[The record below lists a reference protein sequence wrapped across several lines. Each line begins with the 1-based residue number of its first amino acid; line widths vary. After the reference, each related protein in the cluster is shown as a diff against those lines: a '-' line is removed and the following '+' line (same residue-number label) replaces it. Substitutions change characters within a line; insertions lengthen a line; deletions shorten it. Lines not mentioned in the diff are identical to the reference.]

1 MRAQRPCSYTT
12 TMELFKELGI
22 AWDLDKIRPFKVD
35 GVPCWEKEY
44 QDILHAGVW
53 ARHFPKAKYIHNGE
67 TILFYHNEPGYKGEI
82 LYRTQPIGGQGIER
96 SVLDEYI
103 DDLKQLIAYAQ
114 DKPKAMAL
122 LQQLQLPVPLYASER
137 LRFYMGED
145 DKAHLAVMWGFIDE
159 KENEVMPIIPIEEYA
174 RQFEEFVPD
183 MRAVPKRSHV
193 RLTLFVIA
201 AAFALLVWVMARS
214 GRVVEGPGMQPP
226 DVEHDIAGALYVQ
239 PVGLVEKGEI
249 VAARCAY
256 KGTLDILGTRRNVK
270 AGEVV
275 YHRFDTVGNYQL
287 SLWNDMYKSDN
298 QILVAVRE
306 GGQPVPGGCAVAISP
321 SCPIVGEEVHAVNCS
336 PLPQDVKA
344 AECNVRWDGGES
356 VPIWKPL
363 GNDGALELQCHVFK
377 EPGMHKVEMEMKM
390 EDGSIRTSQLEFPV
404 FDARGL
410 CPGTEATVLRP
421 GLAVFPLSGTAF
433 VRQNVYVCD
442 VAEGHVDFVVD
453 RLVNWGDGVGQ
464 HIPAGQ
470 HKVLHN
476 YRVPGIYT
484 IQLHYALKSGQRL
497 YAETKLT
504 VVERK

>member
-1 MRAQRPCSYTT
+1 
-12 TMELFKELGI
+12 MELFKELGI
-22 AWDLDKIRPFKVD
+22 AWDLEKIRPFKVN

-103 DDLKQLIAYAQ
+103 DDLKQLIEYAQ
-114 DKPKAMAL
+114 DNPKAMAL
-122 LQQLQLPVPLYASER
+122 LQQLQLPVPLYASQR

-159 KENEVMPIIPIEEYA
+159 KENEVMPIMPIEEYA

-183 MRAVPKRSHV
+183 MRSVPKRSHV

-201 AAFALLVWVMARS
+201 AAFALLVWAMARS
-214 GRVVEGPGMQPP
+214 GRVVDGPGMAPP
-226 DVEHDIAGALYVQ
+226 DVEHNIAASLYVQ

-256 KGTLDILGTRRNVK
+256 KGILDMRGTRRNVK

-275 YHRFDTVGNYQL
+275 YHRFDKIGNYML
-287 SLWNDMYKSDN
+287 CLNNAKDAEEVL
-298 QILVAVRE
+298 IAVRE
-306 GGQPVPGGCAVAISP
+306 GAQPVPGGCVVAISP

-344 AECNVRWDGGES
+344 ADCKVFWNGGDGM
-356 VPIWKPL
+356 PISQPY
-363 GNDGALELQCHVFK
+363 VFK
-377 EPGMHKVEMEMKM
+377 EPGLHKVEMEMKM
-390 EDGSIRTSQLEFPV
+390 EDGSIRISQLEFPV
-404 FDARGL
+404 FDAKGL

-421 GLAVFPLSGTAF
+421 GLAVFPLTGKAF
-433 VRQNVYVCD
+433 TRQNVYVCD

-453 RLVNWGDGVGQ
+453 RMVNWGDGLGQ

-476 YRVPGIYT
+476 YRVPGTYT
-484 IQLHYALKSGQRL
+484 VQLHYGLKSGQQL

-504 VVERK
+504 IVERK